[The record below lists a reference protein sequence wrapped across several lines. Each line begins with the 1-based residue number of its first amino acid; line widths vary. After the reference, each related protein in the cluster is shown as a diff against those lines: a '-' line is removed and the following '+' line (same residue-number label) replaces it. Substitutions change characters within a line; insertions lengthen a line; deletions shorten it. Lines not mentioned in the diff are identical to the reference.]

1 MLYTNLKHIESADKL
16 AQIIS
21 EHENVVV
28 ICGRMDPMCVP
39 VYRIAEELEGEYSQ
53 VKFFDMEFDNPESQ
67 VIRALPE
74 VRSFMGIPFTIYYKN
89 GQVVKATTGIQ
100 NKAQIIRVLD
110 NEYSEA
116 IAPSPA
122 LPQNRE
128 GSFDSA
134 TSGNVSLKNISSE
147 LAV

>member
-1 MLYTNLKHIESADKL
+1 MLYTNLKHIESATDH

-21 EHENVVV
+21 EHENVVIV
-28 ICGRMDPMCVP
+28 CGRMGPMCVP
-39 VYRIAEELEGEYSQ
+39 VYRIAEELEREYNH

-74 VRSFMGIPFTIYYKN
+74 VRGFMGIPFTIYYKN
-89 GQVVKATTGIQ
+89 GEVVKATSGIQ
-100 NKAQIIRVLD
+100 TKAQIIGILD

-134 TSGNVSLKNISSE
+134 TSENVSLKNISSE